1 MKRQHGFTLIEL
13 MVALGI
19 MALVALLSW
28 RGLDAMVHARNH
40 TQARSDRIAVLQ
52 TVLAQWRTDLDAL
65 APDTLPR
72 QQTLDWNGQSLR
84 LLRLAPAGQS
94 GADQGAQSSGLQV
107 VAWTQ
112 RAPCGVPE
120 TAITACWIRWQ
131 SPVLHTRG
139 DIQMAWQQAADWGS
153 SGSNLPGQ
161 QLLLPLAT
169 WQLLA
174 WHDGAWGPLQT
185 ALPTPPSS
193 PASAPI
199 TPSEDAT
206 PPALRLLLTLPE
218 QAGLAGTLTV
228 DWLRPS
234 FTRERN

>member
-1 MKRQHGFTLIEL
+1 MKRQRGFTLIEL

-84 LLRLAPAGQS
+84 LLRLARAGQS
-94 GADQGAQSSGLQV
+94 SQDQSAQSSGLQV
-107 VAWTQ
+107 VAWTL
-112 RAPCGVPE
+112 RAPCGMPE
-120 TAITACWIRWQ
+120 TASGACWMRWQ

-139 DIQMAWQQAADWGS
+139 DIQTAWQQAADWS
-153 SGSNLPGQ
+153 SAGSNLPGQ
-161 QLLLPLAT
+161 QQLLPLQS

-174 WHDGAWGPLQT
+174 WSDGAWTPLPTT
-185 ALPTPPSS
+185 ALPPSS
-193 PASAPI
+193 PASAPL
-199 TPSEDAT
+199 PSSEEAT
-206 PPALRLLLTLPE
+206 PPALRLLLTLPD
-218 QAGLAGTLTV
+218 QAGMAGTLTV